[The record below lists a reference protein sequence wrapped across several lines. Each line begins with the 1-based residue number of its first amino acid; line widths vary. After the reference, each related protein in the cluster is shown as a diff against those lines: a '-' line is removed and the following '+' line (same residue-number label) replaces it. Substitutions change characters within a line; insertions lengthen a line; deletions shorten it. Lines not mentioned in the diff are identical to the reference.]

1 MSARPTKD
9 DLAGLRILLGREDLS
24 DHAAEFV
31 DNLRNLEVENQGER
45 VPTMTKLRLA
55 DDLQL
60 PAEIAG
66 QTVGLVGIR
75 GSGKTNTAGVIAEE
89 LLDRHQ
95 PIVVLDPTDAWW
107 GLRSGYP
114 VFIFGGPH
122 GDIPLAE
129 TDGKVLAEFVVTEQV
144 PLILSL
150 RHLRKNAQRRFV
162 TDFCEELYHLKGRDE
177 YRSPLTV
184 FLDEASLFIP
194 QRVLGEAART
204 VGAVEDLI
212 ARGRNSGFGVVL
224 INQRPATIN
233 KDVLSQADTILSHR
247 LTSPQ
252 DRKALAEWIEENA
265 TIEEYKSVLAS
276 LATLK
281 TGQAWVWAPSVDII
295 RQVQI
300 RKRRT
305 FDSSAAPKVGH
316 SVTPPKKLADI
327 DLDKLKGK
335 LAATIEKAKAEDPK
349 QLRIQLVE
357 AKRVLE
363 SHRRTIERL
372 EQNPAAVETIK
383 EVPVLRDGQLKRLE
397 DVTGHAQRVVNQ
409 FTCLVTELREISNK
423 LWNNIPTKRT
433 NVPTRPDVARRV
445 PIRIHTAP
453 SVRIN
458 AQTSALPKVL
468 DTDISRPQQSILDA
482 LAWLE
487 SVGVK
492 AARRTQVAFLA
503 GASPKSSAFV
513 NNLGALRARTLIGY
527 PSDGNVSLTNIGSQ
541 VAHLVDRPLT
551 SDELHDAIYQKLPIP
566 QCKILRAVIDV
577 YPKALD
583 REELASRSLASPTS
597 STYVN
602 NLGALRSLGFIDY
615 PDRGHVAAQP
625 VLFLE

>member
-1 MSARPTKD
+1 MS
-9 DLAGLRILLGREDLS
+9 G
-24 DHAAEFV
+24 
-31 DNLRNLEVENQGER
+31 
-45 VPTMTKLRLA
+45 TMTKLRLA
-55 DDLQL
+55 EDLQL

-66 QTVGLVGIR
+66 QTVALVGIR
-75 GSGKTNTAGVIAEE
+75 GSGKTNTAGVMAEE

-95 PIVVLDPTDAWW
+95 PVVVLDPTDAWW

-162 TDFCEELYHLKGRDE
+162 TEFCEELYHLKGRDE

-265 TIEEYKSVLAS
+265 TIEEYKSVLSS

-281 TGQAWVWAPSVDII
+281 TGEAWVWAPSVDII
-295 RQVQI
+295 RRVQI
-300 RKRRT
+300 RKRKT
-305 FDSSAAPKVGH
+305 FDSSAAPKVGQ

-335 LAATIEKAKAEDPK
+335 LAATIEKAKADDPK
-349 QLRIQLVE
+349 ELRRLLAQEREKNRKLE
-357 AKRVLE
+357 AA
-363 SHRRTIERL
+363 
-372 EQNPAAVETIK
+372 PAPKAEPTIK
-383 EVPVLRDGQLKRLE
+383 EVPVLSVNDVKTLEGLAQGLRVDNQKFVRALDEFSKLIEKVVHQPIHAKHAGNYSKIMTDKKAAPDYRKVQATDGLRTVAEWGKRFE
-397 DVTGHAQRVVNQ
+397 ASG
-409 FTCLVTELREISNK
+409 
-423 LWNNIPTKRT
+423 
-433 NVPTRPDVARRV
+433 
-445 PIRIHTAP
+445 HTAQKLGAGELKILTA
-453 SVRIN
+453 V
-458 AQTSALPKVL
+458 AQYPDGVTREQLTVLTGYKRSSRDTYLQRLSQAGEVMVNGGHIVATDLGRQVLGPDFEPLP
-468 DTDISRPQQSILDA
+468 TGDA
-482 LAWLE
+482 LQAYWLNRLSGGE
-487 SVGVK
+487 
-492 AARRTQVAFLA
+492 Q
-503 GASPKSSAFV
+503 
-513 NNLGALRARTLIGY
+513 ALF
-527 PSDGNVSLTNIGSQ
+527 
-541 VAHLVDRPLT
+541 
-551 SDELHDAIYQKLPIP
+551 
-566 QCKILRAVIDV
+566 KILVGN
-577 YPKALD
+577 YPASLD
-583 REELASRSLASPTS
+583 REKLSDHTGYKRSSRDTFLQRLQARQLIIT
-597 STYVN
+597 
-602 NLGALRSLGFIDY
+602 
-615 PDRGHVAAQP
+615 DRGSVRASD
-625 VLFLE
+625 VLFD